1 MTNPDW
7 LADAA
12 RRSETQPWALGRVLA
27 NYRRVEQCT
36 EEALQAEL
44 GCSRETLQWL
54 ALCRCP
60 EGKAF
65 ADDASRIAKRFAV
78 DLSALI
84 RVLRHVQVM
93 NALGSRGGSGDASRR
108 DASSLQMAARD
119 RTQDD
124 PDDP

>member
-12 RRSETQPWALGRVLA
+12 RKSETQHWALGRVLA
-27 NYRRVEQCT
+27 NYRKVEQCT

-54 ALCRCP
+54 ALCRRP
-60 EGKAF
+60 EGEAF
-65 ADDASRIAKRFAV
+65 AADASRIAKRFAV

-84 RVLRHVQVM
+84 RVIRHGEVM
-93 NALGSRGGSGDASRR
+93 NDLCSRGGSDAESRR
-108 DASSLQMAARD
+108 DTLPRQMAARD
-119 RTQDD
+119 RTRDD